1 MREIVDKARCG
12 DEQCQLT
19 LEMFAY
25 RVKKYIGAYAAA
37 LGGID
42 SLVFTA
48 GIGENSYLMRAMI
61 CEGLRF
67 LGIKL
72 DESKNREAIG
82 IELVISAPD
91 SEASVLVIPTD
102 EEQMIALDTLI
113 VAGLSPELASCNIK
127 DQKDVEKGAQIK

>member
-1 MREIVDKARCG
+1 
-12 DEQCQLT
+12 
-19 LEMFAY
+19 MFAY